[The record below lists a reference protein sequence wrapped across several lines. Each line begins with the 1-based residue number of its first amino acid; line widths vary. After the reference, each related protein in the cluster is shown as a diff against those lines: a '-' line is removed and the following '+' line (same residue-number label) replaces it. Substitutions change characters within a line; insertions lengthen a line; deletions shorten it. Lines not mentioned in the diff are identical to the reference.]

1 MFVSPS
7 RWLGLAALAFFSLPA
22 LGIAQVATPTFSPNG
37 GWFVIERPVTV
48 SDSTAGATINY
59 TTNGA
64 TPTSTDR
71 TVASGATVLV
81 DRPLTLKA
89 NATKTGMTPSGT
101 ASASFTIS
109 GRIIGGQN
117 HTVSLKTDGTVW
129 TWGSNS
135 VGQLAIGSADSSAHS
150 SPSQAKLNSSTM
162 LSGVSGVGAGASHS
176 LAIKSSDGSVYGWG
190 NDAAGQLGDNSTATQ
205 QVYPVQVKTT
215 ASGNPLLTGVIEV
228 AGGLSHSIALKS
240 DGTVWTWGNNA
251 TNQLGD
257 GGTTSRK
264 LAGQVKTA
272 NNSFLTGI
280 VAIAAGDNFCVALKS
295 DGTVWAWGSNASGQ
309 IGIGSTT
316 NQKFAVQVKLSG
328 GAALSGITEITC
340 GSAHVATLKS
350 DGTVWAWGS
359 NANGQLGNGGT
370 AQATNPVQARL
381 NSTTFIG
388 GGYALAAGASH
399 TLVLKT
405 DGSVWASGLNSS
417 GQLSINSTVQQLFF
431 VQGSAGSGVILSGVV
446 DIGAGGSHSVVTQS
460 DGTVLGCGLNSSGQA
475 GYPITTINP
484 TRATPVANFVII
496 SAFADP
502 DNDGLLT
509 WRERE
514 LGTNPAIADTDGD
527 GIPDGWEVNHNLN
540 PIVNDGAADP
550 DGDGY
555 TNLQEYQN
563 NTDPYDYFNAAA
575 FTLTITSGNNQAS
588 PAGLWLGQ
596 PLVVRTANGSGAS
609 LNNAPVTFSLAQAGG
624 GLSLTDHGSTAST
637 LSLRTDTSGQATVY
651 YQQPN
656 SGPSAVNVQAGTGN
670 VQQVTFTASFLNLP
684 ITGLKLWLRSDAGIT
699 KNANNLVSLWR
710 DQSPA
715 GNNAAQAVTG
725 NSPLFVANGW
735 SGKPVIRFNGSTSS
749 MNGALSVSSQMSVF
763 AVAAEGNLSG
773 FKRIINNEGHFF
785 LGAAPDGNFASFY
798 GNGSWGTTQSHP
810 FALSPGQFAI
820 LESVNNGSD
829 SSYVNGQ
836 LIETRVN
843 PMTAFTSGFELGR
856 HVAGIQYWDGDIVE
870 LLVYDGALSTSDR
883 QAIETYLNQKYNLIV
898 PPATPTGLTAT
909 AMSFARIDVVWT
921 ASTGASSYS
930 IERKS
935 GASGTYAP
943 IGTAASR
950 SFSDT
955 AVTAGVEYYYRV
967 IATNVAGSSG
977 YSAEA
982 SAGVDSLPAIPTSSV
997 AFWLRAECGVTKD
1010 DSNRVASWVDQSG
1023 LNGAGTQ
1030 SNAVVQPVF
1039 VGSALGGKPAV
1050 RFDGADDLLNL
1061 PNFGGGLTEGE
1072 VFVVAKATA
1081 TQVDVATLWMIG
1093 DDYIWGPNTYPGGDG
1108 TVWET
1113 FGTRNQ
1119 KNTGVPTQPLT
1130 RAHVYNVSSKAG
1142 EFVTRF
1148 NGTEHFRT
1156 TSNTVF
1162 FPSSPRLGGGIYDR
1176 HRFGGDIAE
1185 LIVFNHVLTATE
1197 RSAVQGYL
1205 GSKYQTVLV
1214 PAAPTNLIASAFTA
1228 SQATL
1233 NWTGSTGVIAI
1244 ERKTGANGTYTQI
1257 GTASGSVFN
1266 DNGLLPAAQYFYRI
1280 RTSNFAGYSDYS
1292 NEASVTTTASG
1303 ATLPMSGIKLWL
1315 RGDFGVVSNVN
1326 NLVTTWTDESGNG
1339 NSATAGSSTAPLAV
1353 GNAIGNKPALRFN
1366 GQNTSLSLPNLLQGA
1381 TAAEAFVILRA
1392 ASSSPSGNR
1401 GLWSFGSNY
1410 RNAYP
1415 QSNGQIVD
1423 DFGSGDRYTFSPN
1436 APITEQHLYNVVSSS
1451 TEWTSRMN
1459 GAVQFTY
1466 GNNGVGFWSWPV
1478 LGSGGAVSGYGST
1491 NFDGDIAEVLIYD
1504 HALTQSERDAVTAY
1518 CMRKYGLLDSDA
1530 DGIVDWKEAQLGTNP
1545 SNPDTDGDGMP
1556 DGWEINH
1563 SLNPLANDAGI
1574 DSDGDTY
1581 TNLQEYQNGT
1591 DPFDYYN
1598 GAAFNMVAAS
1608 GSGQFSPAGTW
1619 APQPLVAHVS
1629 NGSGASLVNA
1639 PVTFTVQSGGGL
1651 LSNISGGATSG
1662 SVTVLT
1668 DSFGDARAY
1677 YQEGNTPDI
1686 AGAIRAQAGIMA
1698 VSKVTFITSTA
1709 DIPLDSIKLWLN
1721 AEAGV
1726 VASGGNVTAWADQ
1739 SGSDNNA
1746 LCNSGHNPIYI
1757 SNAIAGRPAI
1767 AFYWNPTNWYATSMA
1782 GPLSLGPETSVF
1794 AAGSVYGYS
1803 TGSVITND
1811 KHIYFGN
1818 DGSGYFATYYGNG
1831 TSWNNMQSHSLQLPA
1846 NTYNILESVNGPV
1859 ESAYVNGILL
1869 QSRPNPMTAFSNG
1882 YSLGRDLNGYIAEVL
1897 VYDRSLTDAERIRV
1911 ESYFNRRYNIV
1922 AAPPA
1927 APANLT
1933 GVVTSSSEATLSWN
1947 AQPGVLFKIE
1957 RKTGSNGTY
1966 SQIGATTQSGIT
1978 SFVDTAFTAGP
1989 QYFYRIRATNMVG
2002 DSNYS
2007 NWVLVSTAP
2016 DADENGLLDQWEI
2029 QYFGQIGVNPAGDA
2043 DNDGFTNLQEF
2054 QLGTDPTNST
2064 SGPVLTSGAHAQFIS
2079 QTVPGTMVAGRSYS
2093 VSVTM
2098 RNSGTTEW
2106 TLPAGA
2112 NPCVLGI
2119 PGLSSEDTSSW
2130 GRVTVALPNAV
2141 PSGQLVTFN
2150 FTVTTPLEA
2159 GSYHFQWAMLQPGA
2173 QWFDEFTPDTVLAII
2188 DPSLAVGAVAVTD
2201 LFNDWSVVSARTAG
2215 WAIVHD
2221 GTAGFEGDD
2230 SRLVRLGSSLESV
2243 TYAFPGIVGTSATIY
2258 YRNGLDLSQLH
2269 FLTSTDGTI
2278 WSPLAVEVSTAIPQA
2293 DGWLAVTVSQDQSVP
2308 AGTNYLK
2315 VEVTGAAF
2323 ADLQIGEI
2331 RIIHAD
2337 QNAPTLEAATISL
2350 APDADNTI
2358 TLDASDADGDPLTF
2372 TIVTLPA
2379 HGSITGSGP
2388 AFIYAPDA
2396 GYQGLDTFSVS
2407 ASDGFLTSGPV
2418 VVNLVVQPP
2427 SVIPPSAVTVVDEL
2441 ANFDLIAAHSEYWQ
2455 FDTNNPANFGGDLSR
2470 AVRTASSAESLT
2482 YTYSG
2487 IAAFSAVL
2495 YSTSETTSDA
2505 LRLYASVDG
2514 TTWTRVAFAQ
2524 PMPTAL
2530 VGGWSVGSIDAT
2542 AALPAGTN
2550 YVRIELRGAN
2560 AITPELGRVI
2570 LSYTGADTDA
2580 NGLADQWEIAHFG
2593 AIGADPNA
2601 DADGDG
2607 LTNIQEYRLGT
2618 DPLAH
2623 NDSDGDGMSD
2633 AWEVQFGLN
2642 PTVNDAAA
2650 DLDGDG
2656 VDNLTEFL
2664 QGRDPTK
2671 GTIDGAS
2678 VINLQ
2683 VFTPLQ

>member
-7 RWLGLAALAFFSLPA
+7 RWLGLAALAFFSLPV

-117 HTVSLKTDGTVW
+117 HTIALKTDGTVW

-135 VGQLAIGSADSSAHS
+135 VGQLAIGSADSSAHP

-215 ASGNPLLTGVIEV
+215 ASGNPLLIGVIEV
-228 AGGLSHSIALKS
+228 AGGLSHSVALKS
-240 DGTVWTWGNNA
+240 DGTVWAWGNNA

-328 GAALSGITEITC
+328 GAALSGITEVTC

-431 VQGSAGSGVILSGVV
+431 VQGSASSGVVLSAVV
-446 DIGAGGSHSVVTQS
+446 DIGAGGSHSMVTQS
-460 DGTVLGCGLNSSGQA
+460 DGTVLGCGLNSAGQA
-475 GYPITTINP
+475 GYAVTTINP

-540 PIVNDGAADP
+540 PVANDGSADP

-624 GLSLTDHGSTAST
+624 GLSLTDRGSTAST
-637 LSLRTDTSGQATVY
+637 LTLRTDTSGQATVY

-684 ITGLKLWLRSDAGIT
+684 TAGLKLWLKSDAGVV
-699 KNANNLVSLWR
+699 KDGNNKVSLWR
-710 DQSPA
+710 DQSPV
-715 GNNAAQAVTG
+715 GNNATQNAPANAPSYVASG
-725 NSPLFVANGW
+725 PL
-735 SGKPVIRFNGSTSS
+735 GKPAIRFNGANAS

-763 AVAAEGNLSG
+763 AVAAGGPATG
-773 FKRIINNEGHFF
+773 FKRIINNEGHFY
-785 LGAAPDGNFASFY
+785 LGSAPDGNFASFY
-798 GNGSWGTTQSHP
+798 GNGTWGTTQSHP
-810 FALSPGQFAI
+810 FPLTTGQVVM
-820 LESVNNGSD
+820 LESINNGSD

-909 AMSFARIDVVWT
+909 AMSFARIDVVWN

-967 IATNVAGSSG
+967 TATNVAGSSG

-997 AFWLRAECGVTKD
+997 AFWLRAESGVTKD
-1010 DSNRVASWVDQSG
+1010 DSNRVTSWVDQSG

-1030 SNAVVQPVF
+1030 SNSVVQPVF

-1108 TVWET
+1108 TVCET

-1185 LIVFNHVLTATE
+1185 LIVFNHVLTVTE

-1214 PAAPTNLIASAFTA
+1214 PPAPTNLIASAFTA

-1233 NWTGSTGVIAI
+1233 NWTGSTGLIAI
-1244 ERKTGANGTYTQI
+1244 ERKTGANGTYAQI

-1266 DNGLLPAAQYFYRI
+1266 DSGLLPAAQYFYRI

-1339 NSATAGSSTAPLAV
+1339 NSATAGTSTAPLAV

-1366 GQNTSLSLPNLLQGA
+1366 GQNTSMGLPNLLQGA
-1381 TAAEAFVILRA
+1381 TAVEAFVILRA
-1392 ASSSPSGNR
+1392 ASTSPSGNR

-1423 DFGSGDRYTFSPN
+1423 DFGSGNRYTFSPN

-1466 GNNGVGFWSWPV
+1466 ASNGVGFWPWPV

-1491 NFDGDIAEVLIYD
+1491 NFDGDIAEVLMYD

-1518 CMRKYGLLDSDA
+1518 CMGKYGLLDSDG

-1556 DGWEINH
+1556 DGWEVNH
-1563 SLNPLANDAGI
+1563 SLNPLANDAGL

-1598 GAAFNMVAAS
+1598 GAALNLTIAS

-1629 NGSGASLVNA
+1629 NGSGAPLVNA
-1639 PVTFTVQSGGGL
+1639 PVTFTVQSSGGV
-1651 LSNISGGATSG
+1651 LSNVSGGVTSA

-1668 DSFGDARAY
+1668 DSSGDARAY
-1677 YQEGNTPDI
+1677 YREGNTSDI
-1686 AGAIRAQAGIMA
+1686 AGAVRAQAGI
-1698 VSKVTFITSTA
+1698 VTVRTVTFITSTA

-1726 VASGGNVTAWADQ
+1726 VASGGSVTAWADQ
-1739 SGSDNNA
+1739 SGSENNA
-1746 LCNSGHNPIYI
+1746 LCNSGHNPFYV
-1757 SNAIAGRPAI
+1757 SNAVNGRPAI
-1767 AFYWNPTNWYATSMA
+1767 GFLWNPTNWYATSMA

-1794 AAGSVYGYS
+1794 AAASVYGYS

-1811 KHIYFGN
+1811 NHIYFGN

-1831 TSWNNMQSHSLQLPA
+1831 TSWNNTQSHSLQLPA
-1846 NTYNILESVNGPV
+1846 NTYNILESVNGAV
-1859 ESAYVNGILL
+1859 ETAHVNGILL
-1869 QSRPNPMTAFSNG
+1869 QSRSNPMTAFSSG
-1882 YSLGRDLNGYIAEVL
+1882 YTLGRDLNGYIAEVL
-1897 VYDRSLTDAERIRV
+1897 VYNRSLTEAERIRV
-1911 ESYFNRRYNIV
+1911 EGYLNRRYNIV
-1922 AAPPA
+1922 SAPPP

-1933 GVVTSSSEATLSWN
+1933 GVVTSSSEATISWN

-1957 RKTGSNGTY
+1957 RKTGANGTY
-1966 SQIGATTQSGIT
+1966 SQIGATTQSGVT

-1989 QYFYRIRATNMVG
+1989 QYIYRIRAANMVG
-2002 DSNYS
+2002 DSAYS

-2016 DADENGLLDQWEI
+2016 DADENGLLDQWELI
-2029 QYFGQIGVNPAGDA
+2029 YFGHIGVDPTADA

-2064 SGPVLTSGAHAQFIS
+2064 SGPTLTSGTHAEFIR
-2079 QTVPGTMVAGRSYS
+2079 QTVPATMVAGRSYP

-2106 TLPAGA
+2106 TLPGGA
-2112 NPCVLGI
+2112 NHCVLGL
-2119 PGLSSEDTSSW
+2119 PGLLDGDTSSW
-2130 GRVTVALPNAV
+2130 GRVIVPLPNGV
-2141 PSGQLVTFN
+2141 PSGQLVTFS
-2150 FTVTTPLEA
+2150 FTVTTPLEP
-2159 GSYHFQWAMLQPGA
+2159 GSYHFQWAMLQPGS
-2173 QWFDEFTPDTVLAII
+2173 QWFEQFTPDTNIEIV
-2188 DPSLAVGAVAVTD
+2188 DPSLAAGAVTVSDPLT
-2201 LFNDWSVVSARTAG
+2201 DWSRVSSHTAG
-2215 WAIVHD
+2215 WNFDYEH
-2221 GTAGFEGDD
+2221 TASFEGDD
-2230 SRLVRLGSSLESV
+2230 SRIVRLGSTTESV
-2243 TYAFPGIVGTSATIY
+2243 TYEFPEIVGASAAVY
-2258 YRNGLDLSQLH
+2258 FRNGFDLSQVH
-2269 FLTSTDGTI
+2269 FLTSTDGTS
-2278 WSPLAVEVSTAIPQA
+2278 WSPLIIEVSTVIPQPG
-2293 DGWLAVTVSQDQSVP
+2293 GWSAVTISQYQSVP
-2308 AGTNYLK
+2308 SGTNYLR
-2315 VEVTGAAF
+2315 VEVAGAAF

-2331 RIIHAD
+2331 QISHTD
-2337 QNAPTLEAATISL
+2337 LSAPTLQSATFSVAA
-2350 APDADNTI
+2350 DAENI
-2358 TLDASDADGDPLTF
+2358 VTLDASDADGDPLSF
-2372 TIVTLPA
+2372 TIVTPPA
-2379 HGSITGSGP
+2379 HGTIAGTAP
-2388 AFIYAPDA
+2388 AFIFTPEA
-2396 GYQGLDTFSVS
+2396 GYEGQDTFSVS
-2407 ASDGFLTSGPV
+2407 VSDGLLDSGPV
-2418 VVNLVVQPP
+2418 PINVTVQSPAGVP
-2427 SVIPPSAVTVVDEL
+2427 VSAVDVVDEL
-2441 ANFDLIAAHSEYWQ
+2441 ANFDLTSARSDHWQ
-2455 FDTNNPANFGGDLSR
+2455 LDTGNPANFAGDLSR
-2470 AVRTASSAESLT
+2470 AVRADVSPESVT
-2482 YTYSG
+2482 YNYPG
-2487 IAAFSAVL
+2487 VVAFSALL
-2495 YSTSETTSDA
+2495 YSTETTRADA
-2505 LRLYASVDG
+2505 VRLYASIDA
-2514 TTWTRVAFAQ
+2514 TTWTRVSFAQ
-2524 PMPTAL
+2524 PPSTPL
-2530 VGGWSVGSIDAT
+2530 GSGWSVSIIDAT
-2542 AALPAGTN
+2542 AALPPGTN

-2560 AITPELGRVI
+2560 AATPEVGRVT
-2570 LSYTGADTDA
+2570 LSYIGADTDQ
-2580 NGLADQWEIAHFG
+2580 NGLADEWEISHFG
-2593 AIGADPNA
+2593 STGVDPDA

-2607 LTNIQEYRLGT
+2607 LTNIQEFRLGT

-2623 NDSDGDGMSD
+2623 NDSDGDGMPD
-2633 AWEVQFGLN
+2633 AWELQFGLN
-2642 PTVNDAAA
+2642 PAVNDATG

-2671 GTIDGAS
+2671 GTIDGAAL
-2678 VINLQ
+2678 INLQ

>member
-1 MFVSPS
+1 V
-7 RWLGLAALAFFSLPA
+7 
-22 LGIAQVATPTFSPNG
+22 
-37 GWFVIERPVTV
+37 
-48 SDSTAGATINY
+48 
-59 TTNGA
+59 
-64 TPTSTDR
+64 
-71 TVASGATVLV
+71 
-81 DRPLTLKA
+81 TLKA
-89 NATKTGMTPSGT
+89 NATKTGMTPSST
-101 ASASFTIS
+101 ASAGFTIS
-109 GRIIGGQN
+109 GKVAGGQN
-117 HTVSLKTDGTVW
+117 HTIGLKSEGTVW

-135 VGQLAIGSADSSAHS
+135 VGQLSIGTADASTHSA
-150 SPSQAKLNSSTM
+150 PTQAKLNSTTL
-162 LSGVSGVGAGASHS
+162 LSGISGVGAGASHS
-176 LAIKSSDGSVYGWG
+176 LAIKSADGSVYGWG
-190 NDAAGQLGDNSTATQ
+190 NDASGQLGDNSTATQ
-205 QVYPVQVKTT
+205 QLYPVQVKTT
-215 ASGNPLLTGVIEV
+215 ATGNPLLVGVIDV
-228 AGGLSHSIALKS
+228 AGGASHSIALKS
-240 DGTVWTWGNNA
+240 DGTVWTWGSNA
-251 TNQLGD
+251 SSQLGD

-264 LAGQVKTA
+264 LAAQVKTA
-272 NNSFLTGI
+272 NNSFLTGV
-280 VAIAAGDNFCVALKS
+280 VAIAAGDNFSVAVKS
-295 DGTVWAWGSNASGQ
+295 DGTVWSWGLNASGQ
-309 IGIGSTT
+309 LGIGSTT
-316 NQKFAVQVKLSG
+316 TQKFAAQAKLSS
-328 GAALSGITEITC
+328 ATALTGITDVAC
-340 GSAHVATLKS
+340 GASHVAALKS
-350 DGTVWAWGS
+350 DGSVWTWGS
-359 NANGQLGNGGT
+359 NTNGQLGNGGT
-370 AQATNPVQARL
+370 AQANNPIQARI

-388 GGYALAAGASH
+388 GAYALAGGATH
-399 TLVLKT
+399 TLVLKS
-405 DGSVWASGLNSS
+405 DGSVWSCGLNSS
-417 GQLSINSTVQQLFF
+417 GQLSINSTVQQLYF
-431 VQGSAGSGVILSGVV
+431 VQGSASSGVFLSGIV
-446 DIGAGGSHSVVTQS
+446 DIGAGGSHSIVTQGN
-460 DGTVLGCGLNSSGQA
+460 GTVLGCGLNTSGQA
-475 GYPITTINP
+475 GYPTTTVNP
-484 TRATPVANFVII
+484 TRATAIANFLII

-502 DNDGLLT
+502 DNDGIPT

-514 LGTNPAIADTDGD
+514 LGTNPTSADTDAD

-540 PIVNDGAADP
+540 PLVNDAAADP

-563 NTDPYDYFNAAA
+563 NTDPYDYYNSAPFSLNI
-575 FTLTITSGNNQAS
+575 FSGNNQAS
-588 PAGLWLGQ
+588 PSGFWVGQ
-596 PLVVRTANGSGAS
+596 PLVIRTANGSGGS
-609 LNNAPVTFSLAQAGG
+609 LTNAPVTFTLAQAGG
-624 GLSLTDHGSTAST
+624 GLSLTDHGTTASS
-637 LSLRTDTSGQATVY
+637 LSLRTDASGQATVY
-651 YQQPN
+651 YQQPT
-656 SGPSAVNVQAGTGN
+656 SGSSGVNVQAGTGS
-670 VQQVTFTASFLNLP
+670 VQQVSFTATFLNIP
-684 ITGLKLWLRSDAGIT
+684 ITGMKLWLRSDAGIT

-898 PPATPTGLTAT
+898 PPATPAGVTAT

-935 GASGTYAP
+935 GASGTYVP
-943 IGTAASR
+943 VGTAASR

-967 IATNVAGSSG
+967 TATNVAGSSG

-1010 DSNRVASWVDQSG
+1010 DSNRVTSWVDQSG

-1108 TVWET
+1108 TVCET

-1205 GSKYQTVLV
+1205 GSKYQAVLV
-1214 PAAPTNLIASAFTA
+1214 PPAPTNLIASAFTA

-1244 ERKTGANGTYTQI
+1244 ERKTGPNGTYTQI

-1266 DNGLLPAAQYFYRI
+1266 DSGLLPAAQYFYRI

-1292 NEASVTTTASG
+1292 NEASVTTPASG

-1315 RGDFGVVSNVN
+1315 RGDLGVVSNVN

-1339 NSATAGSSTAPLAV
+1339 NSATAGTSTAPLAV

-1381 TAAEAFVILRA
+1381 TAVEAFVILRA

-1466 GNNGVGFWSWPV
+1466 GSNGVGFWPWPV

-1504 HALTQSERDAVTAY
+1504 HALTQSERNAVTAY
-1518 CMRKYGLLDSDA
+1518 CMGKYGLLDSDA

-1591 DPFDYYN
+1591 DPSDYYN
-1598 GAAFNMVAAS
+1598 GAAFNMAAVS

-1677 YQEGNTPDI
+1677 YREGNTPDI

-1782 GPLSLGPETSVF
+1782 GPLSLGSNTSVF
-1794 AAGSVYGYS
+1794 AAASVFGYS
-1803 TGSVITND
+1803 TGSVVSND
-1811 KHIYFGN
+1811 KHISFGN
-1818 DGSGYFATYYGNG
+1818 DDSGNFATYYGNG
-1831 TSWNNMQSHSLQLPA
+1831 ASWNNTQSHSLQLPA
-1846 NTYNILESVNGPV
+1846 NTFNILESLNGSV
-1859 ESAYVNGILL
+1859 ENAYVNGILL
-1869 QSRPNPMTAFSNG
+1869 DSRPNPMTAFSNG
-1882 YSLGRDLNGYIAEVL
+1882 YSLGRDLTGYIAEVL
-1897 VYDRSLTDAERIRV
+1897 VYDRPLTDAERIRV

-1922 AAPPA
+1922 PAPPA

-1933 GVVTSSSEATLSWN
+1933 GVVTSSTAATLSWN

-1966 SQIGATTQSGIT
+1966 SQIAATTQSGIT

-1989 QYFYRIRATNMVG
+1989 QYIYRIRATNMVG

-2016 DADENGLLDQWEI
+2016 DADENGLLDQWELT
-2029 QYFGQIGVNPAGDA
+2029 YFGHIGIDPAGDA

-2054 QLGTDPTNST
+2054 QLGTDPTSST
-2064 SGPVLTSGAHAQFIS
+2064 SGPTLTVGTHAQFIR
-2079 QTVPGTMVAGRSYS
+2079 QTVPGTMVAGRSYA
-2093 VSVTM
+2093 VSITM

-2106 TLPAGA
+2106 TLPGGA

-2119 PGLSSEDTSSW
+2119 PGLSSGDTSSW
-2130 GRVTVALPNAV
+2130 GRVTIPLPNAV

-2150 FTVTTPLEA
+2150 FTVTTPLEP

-2173 QWFDEFTPDTVLAII
+2173 QWFEQFAPDTVIVII
-2188 DPSLAVGAVAVTD
+2188 DPSLAAGVVTLSD
-2201 LFNDWSVVSARTAG
+2201 PLNDWSLISARTTG
-2215 WAIVHD
+2215 WNIVRD
-2221 GTAGFEGDD
+2221 NTASFEGDD
-2230 SRLVRLGSSLESV
+2230 SRLARLGSSLESV
-2243 TYAFPGIVGTSATIY
+2243 TYKFPEIVGALANVY
-2258 YRNGLDLSQLH
+2258 YRNAFDLSQLH
-2269 FLTSTDGTI
+2269 FLTSSDGTS
-2278 WSPLAVEVSTAIPQA
+2278 WSPLPVEVSTAIPQA
-2293 DGWLAVTVSQDQSVP
+2293 DGWSAVTMSQNQSVP

-2315 VEVTGAAF
+2315 VEVAGAAF
-2323 ADLQIGEI
+2323 TDFQIGEVEI
-2331 RIIHAD
+2331 SHTD
-2337 QNAPTLEAATISL
+2337 LSAPTLQSATVSV
-2350 APDADNTI
+2350 APDAENTI
-2358 TLDASDADGDPLTF
+2358 SLDASDADGDRVSF
-2372 TIVTLPA
+2372 TVVTPPS
-2379 HGSITGSGP
+2379 HGTITGVGP
-2388 AFIYAPDA
+2388 VFIYTPDA
-2396 GYQGLDTFSVS
+2396 GYYGQDTFSVS
-2407 ASDGFLTSGPV
+2407 ANDGLLTSGPV
-2418 VVNLVVQPP
+2418 AVNLVIQPP
-2427 SVIPPSAVTVVDEL
+2427 SVLPPSAVTVVDEL
-2441 ANFDLIAAHSEYWQ
+2441 ANFDLLSARSEHWQ
-2455 FDTNNPANFGGDLSR
+2455 LDTDNPANFAGDLSR
-2470 AVRTASSAESLT
+2470 AVRTDVSSESLT
-2482 YTYSG
+2482 YNYAG
-2487 IAAFSAVL
+2487 IAAFSALL
-2495 YSTSETTSDA
+2495 YSTETTPADA
-2505 LRLYASVDG
+2505 IRLYASSDG
-2514 TTWTRVAFAQ
+2514 TNWTRLSFTH
-2524 PMPTAL
+2524 PPSTPL
-2530 VGGWSVGSIDAT
+2530 GSGWSVSSIDAT
-2542 AALPAGTN
+2542 AALPPRTN
-2550 YVRIELRGAN
+2550 YVRIELRGAS
-2560 AITPELGRVI
+2560 ATTPEVGRVT
-2570 LSYTGADTDA
+2570 LSYIGADTDL
-2580 NGLADQWEIAHFG
+2580 NGLADDWEIAHFG

-2601 DADGDG
+2601 DSDGDG
-2607 LTNIQEYRLGT
+2607 LTNIQEFRLGT
-2618 DPLAH
+2618 NPLAN
-2623 NDSDGDGMSD
+2623 NDSDGDGMPD
-2633 AWEVQFGLN
+2633 AWELQFGLN

-2671 GTIDGAS
+2671 GTINGAS
-2678 VINLQ
+2678 LINLQ